1 MKKKK
6 KRVTLASLLLKA
18 LCASAVLIF
27 IFTSGFRNYLNYEI
41 NRQSNQYVS
50 INFENYIGQID
61 KLEVDYSEEEIL
73 KRMNAR
79 LPIYSVFDIYIDE
92 PFTSQNVLIH
102 PLYSENCH
110 FAAAIIDENKNIVAT
125 NEKSFVSMIL
135 FGKNHKDNGF
145 YSCNRELI
153 NLPEVDKFYD
163 EYLNK
168 ESLNLYY
175 EYDFDSVYVNRE
187 NFTFIPHKGTATL
200 IKDEN
205 EDPYYDDEEEYH
217 SKISVVKTDDIDITI
232 DSDEYELIELSKF
245 KGSSNDERIYPSQSI
260 FGYYGEEKEIIDS
273 FYFTLIRRLE
283 SGGVDSWEIEDGVEQ
298 YKRYE
303 RVYINKK
310 PYYLFVGYIVDK
322 NDKDVV
328 NFHIKWS
335 IIFGVFV
342 LFAAMLLV
350 WFENTKNKAKYA
362 MEDYQRDLTNNLA
375 HDIKTPLMAI
385 GGYTENIMEEN
396 LTEKEREDYLS
407 HILENVSF
415 ADNLVN
421 RTLQLNKMG
430 ETKLN
435 KEKIKAEEIFEK
447 AIQKYVPML
456 DEKNI
461 KYTVNGSCKVK
472 AEPVSFEAL
481 VENLVSNAVKYT
493 QENGEIKGI
502 FNSKSFA
509 VTNTVAEKIDTKD
522 LKTPF
527 VRGDK
532 SRSNVK
538 GSGLGLS
545 IADKSAISNNMKL
558 KVSCSDKE
566 FKAEVK
572 I

>member
-6 KRVTLASLLLKA
+6 KRVTLASLLVKA

-27 IFTSGFRNYLNYEI
+27 IFASGFREYLNYEI
-41 NRQSNQYVS
+41 NRQSDEFVFAN
-50 INFENYIGQID
+50 IENYNGQID
-61 KLEVDYSEEEIL
+61 RLEIDYSEEEIL
-73 KRMNAR
+73 KIMNAR
-79 LPIYSVFDIYIDE
+79 LPVYGVFEININD
-92 PFTSQNVLIH
+92 PFISQNVLIT

-125 NEKSFVSMIL
+125 NEKSFVSKIS

-200 IKDEN
+200 IKNEN
-205 EDPYYDDEEEYH
+205 EDLYYDDVEEYD

-245 KGSSNDERIYPSQSI
+245 KGSSDDERTYPRQSI
-260 FGYYGEEKEIIDS
+260 LGYCGEEKEIIDS
-273 FYFTLIRRLE
+273 FNFTSVRRLE
-283 SGGVDSWEIEDGVEQ
+283 DEGVNSWEIEDGVEQ
-298 YKRYE
+298 SKAYE
-303 RVYINKK
+303 TVYINKK
-310 PYYLFVGYIVDK
+310 PYYLAVGYIVDY

-328 NFHIKWS
+328 NLHIKWT

-385 GGYTENIMEEN
+385 GGYTENIMEGN
-396 LTEKEREDYLS
+396 LTEKERKDYLS

-415 ADNLVN
+415 ADNLVS

-430 ETKLN
+430 ETKPN
-435 KEKIKAEEIFEK
+435 KEKFKVEEIFEK
-447 AIQKYVPML
+447 AIQKYSPML

-461 KYTVNGSCKVK
+461 KYMVNGSCEVK

-481 VENLVSNAVKYT
+481 VENIVSNAVKYT

-558 KVSCSDKE
+558 KISCSDKE

-572 I
+572 L

>member
-6 KRVTLASLLLKA
+6 KRVTLASLLVKA

-27 IFTSGFRNYLNYEI
+27 IFASGFRNYLNYEI
-41 NRQSNQYVS
+41 NRQSNEYVFA
-50 INFENYIGQID
+50 NKEDYKDQID

-73 KRMNAR
+73 KIMNAR
-79 LPIYSVFDIYIDE
+79 LPIYGIFQIDIYE

-135 FGKNHKDNGF
+135 FGKNHKDNGY

-205 EDPYYDDEEEYH
+205 EGPYYDDEEEYH

-245 KGSSNDERIYPSQSI
+245 KGISDDERTYPRQSI

-273 FYFTLIRRLE
+273 FDFTSVRRLDG
-283 SGGVDSWEIEDGVEQ
+283 SGSDSWEIEDGVEL

-310 PYYLFVGYIVDK
+310 PYYIFAGYIVDK
-322 NDKDVV
+322 NDKNVV
-328 NFHIKWS
+328 NFHIKWT

-350 WFENTKNKAKYA
+350 WIENTKNKAKYA

-385 GGYTENIMEEN
+385 GGYTENIMEGN
-396 LTEKEREDYLS
+396 LTESEQRAYLC
-407 HILENVSF
+407 HILENITF
-415 ADNLVN
+415 ADSLVN

-430 ETKLN
+430 EGKPH
-435 KEKIKAEEIFEK
+435 KEKIKAEEAFER
-447 AIQKYVPML
+447 AIKKYSPML
-456 DEKNI
+456 DERNI
-461 KYTVNGSCKVK
+461 TYSVNGSCEVN
-472 AEPVSFEAL
+472 AEIASFEAL
-481 VENLVSNAVKYT
+481 MENLVSNAVKYT
-493 QENGEIKGI
+493 KENGEIKAI
-502 FNSKSFA
+502 FDKKA
-509 VTNTVAEKIDTKD
+509 IIITNTVVEKIDTTD
-522 LKTPF
+522 LKQPF
-527 VRGDK
+527 VKGDK
-532 SRSNVK
+532 SRSNAK

-545 IADKSAISNNMKL
+545 IADKAAISNGMTL
-558 KVSCSDKE
+558 KISCSDKE

-572 I
+572 L

>member
-6 KRVTLASLLLKA
+6 KRVTLASLLVKA

-27 IFTSGFRNYLNYEI
+27 IFASGFREYLNYEI
-41 NRQSNQYVS
+41 NSQSHELVISN
-50 INFENYIGQID
+50 IERHKEQID

-73 KRMNAR
+73 KIMNAR
-79 LPIYSVFDIYIDE
+79 LPIFSVFEIDIYE
-92 PFTSQNVLIH
+92 PFTSKMVIIN
-102 PLYSENCH
+102 PDYSENCH
-110 FAAAIIDENKNIVAT
+110 FAAALIDENKNIVAS
-125 NEKSFVSMIL
+125 NEKKLVSMIL
-135 FGKNHKDNGF
+135 FGKNHKDNGY
-145 YSCNRELI
+145 YSCDREII
-153 NLPEVDKFYD
+153 NLPEVDKLYN
-163 EYLNK
+163 EHLYK
-168 ESLNLYY
+168 ESFNLYHT
-175 EYDFDSVYVNRE
+175 YDFDSVYVNRE
-187 NFTFIPHKGTATL
+187 NFTFIPHKGTLTL
-200 IKDEN
+200 IEN
-205 EDPYYDDEEEYH
+205 KNENLYYGWKEEYQ
-217 SKISVVKTDDIDITI
+217 SVVETIDIDITI

-245 KGSSNDERIYPSQSI
+245 KGSFDDERTYPRQSI
-260 FGYYGEEKEIIDS
+260 TGYYGEEKEIIDS
-273 FYFTLIRRLE
+273 FDFTSIKRLE
-283 SGGVDSWEIEDGVEQ
+283 PEGVDSWEIEDGVKQ

-310 PYYLFVGYIVDK
+310 PYYIFVGYIVDY
-322 NDKDVV
+322 NDEEIV
-328 NFHIKWS
+328 NLHIKWT

-342 LFAAMLLV
+342 LFVAMLLV
-350 WFENTKNKAKYA
+350 WIENMKNKAKYA

-385 GGYTENIMEEN
+385 GGYTENIMEGN

-430 ETKLN
+430 ETKPN
-435 KEKIKAEEIFEK
+435 KEKIKVEEVFEK
-447 AIQKYVPML
+447 AIQKYAPML

-461 KYTVNGSCKVK
+461 KYTVNGSCEVK

-502 FNSKSFA
+502 FNSKSFT

-558 KVSCSDKE
+558 KISCTDKV
-566 FKAEVK
+566 FKVELK

>member
-6 KRVTLASLLLKA
+6 KRVTLASLLVKA
-18 LCASAVLIF
+18 LCASAVVIF
-27 IFTSGFRNYLNYEI
+27 IFASGYREYLNYEI
-41 NRQSNQYVS
+41 NRQSHELVFSNIEDYK
-50 INFENYIGQID
+50 EQID
-61 KLEVDYSEEEIL
+61 KLEIDYSEEEIL

-79 LPIYSVFDIYIDE
+79 LPIFGVFEIDIDDPLMY
-92 PFTSQNVLIH
+92 QNVMIN

-110 FAAAIIDENKNIVAT
+110 FATAIIDENKNIVAT
-125 NEKSFVSMIL
+125 NEKSFVSMIR
-135 FGKNHKDNGF
+135 FGKNHKDNGC

-168 ESLNLYY
+168 ESFNLYY

-200 IKDEN
+200 IKNEN
-205 EDPYYDDEEEYH
+205 RVSYYYDEEEYN
-217 SKISVVKTDDIDITI
+217 SKISVVETVDIDITI

-245 KGSSNDERIYPSQSI
+245 KGSFDDERTYPRQSI
-260 FGYYGEEKEIIDS
+260 IGYYGEEKEIIDS
-273 FYFTLIRRLE
+273 FDFTPIRKLE
-283 SGGVDSWEIEDGVEQ
+283 SEGDRSWEIEDGVEQ

-310 PYYLFVGYIVDK
+310 PYYLFVGYIVDY

-385 GGYTENIMEEN
+385 GGYTENIMEGN
-396 LTEKEREDYLS
+396 LTESEQRAYLS

-430 ETKLN
+430 ETKPN
-435 KEKIKAEEIFEK
+435 KEKIKVEKIFEK
-447 AIQKYVPML
+447 AIQKYAPML

-461 KYTVNGSCKVK
+461 KYTVNGSCEVK
-472 AEPVSFEAL
+472 AEPVSFEVL

-502 FNSKSFA
+502 FNSKSFT
-509 VTNTVAEKIDTKD
+509 VTNTVADKIDTKD

-558 KVSCSDKE
+558 KISCSDKE

-572 I
+572 L

>member
-6 KRVTLASLLLKA
+6 KRVTLASLLVKA

-27 IFTSGFRNYLNYEI
+27 IFASGFREYLNYEI
-41 NRQSNQYVS
+41 NRQSDEFLTSN
-50 INFENYIGQID
+50 IEKHKEQID
-61 KLEVDYSEEEIL
+61 RLEVDYSEEEIL
-73 KRMNAR
+73 KIMKAR
-79 LPIYSVFDIYIDE
+79 LPISSVFEIDVDE
-92 PFTSQNVLIH
+92 PFTSRMIIIN
-102 PLYSENCH
+102 PDYSENCH

-125 NEKSFVSMIL
+125 NEKSFVSKIS
-135 FGKNHKDNGF
+135 FGENHKDNGF

-175 EYDFDSVYVNRE
+175 KYDFDSVYVNRE

-200 IKDEN
+200 IKNEN
-205 EDPYYDDEEEYH
+205 RVSYYYDEEEYN
-217 SKISVVKTDDIDITI
+217 SKISVVETVDIDITI

-245 KGSSNDERIYPSQSI
+245 KGSFNDERTYPRQSI
-260 FGYYGEEKEIIDS
+260 TRYYGEEKEIIDS
-273 FYFTLIRRLE
+273 FEFSSVKKFYT
-283 SGGVDSWEIEDGVEQ
+283 SAVDSWEIEDGVRQ

-310 PYYLFVGYIVDK
+310 PYYIFVGYIVDK

-328 NFHIKWS
+328 NLHIKWT

-342 LFAAMLLV
+342 LFVAMLLV
-350 WFENTKNKAKYA
+350 WIENTKNKAKYA

-385 GGYTENIMEEN
+385 GGYTENIMEGN

-415 ADNLVN
+415 ADNLVS

-430 ETKLN
+430 ETKPN
-435 KEKIKAEEIFEK
+435 KEKIKVEEVFEK
-447 AIQKYVPML
+447 AIQKYAPML

-461 KYTVNGSCKVK
+461 KYTLNGSCEVK

-502 FNSKSFA
+502 FNSKSFT

-558 KVSCSDKE
+558 IISCSDKE

>member
-6 KRVTLASLLLKA
+6 KRVTLASLLVKA

-27 IFTSGFRNYLNYEI
+27 IFASGFRNYLNYEI

-61 KLEVDYSEEEIL
+61 RLEIDYSEEEIL
-73 KRMNAR
+73 KIMNAR
-79 LPIYSVFDIYIDE
+79 LPIYSVFEIYING
-92 PFTSQNVLIH
+92 PFISQDVLIS

-125 NEKSFVSMIL
+125 NEKSSVSKIS

-168 ESLNLYY
+168 ESFNLYY

-200 IKDEN
+200 IKNEN
-205 EDPYYDDEEEYH
+205 EDLYYDDVEEYD

-245 KGSSNDERIYPSQSI
+245 KGSSNDERTYPRQSI
-260 FGYYGEEKEIIDS
+260 LGYYGEEKEIIDS

-283 SGGVDSWEIEDGVEQ
+283 SGGVDSWEIADGVEQ

-385 GGYTENIMEEN
+385 GGYTENIMEGN

-435 KEKIKAEEIFEK
+435 KEKIKVEEVFEK
-447 AIQKYVPML
+447 AIQKYAPML

-461 KYTVNGSCKVK
+461 KYMVNGSCEVK
-472 AEPVSFEAL
+472 AESVSFEAL

-502 FNSKSFA
+502 FNSKSFT

-558 KVSCSDKE
+558 RISCSDKE

>member
-27 IFTSGFRNYLNYEI
+27 IFASGFREYLNYEI
-41 NRQSNQYVS
+41 NRQSDEYVFG
-50 INFENYIGQID
+50 NFENYTGQID

-73 KRMNAR
+73 KIMNAR
-79 LPIYSVFDIYIDE
+79 LPIFSVFEIDIYE
-92 PFTSQNVLIH
+92 PFTSKMVIIN
-102 PLYSENCH
+102 PDYSENCH
-110 FAAAIIDENKNIVAT
+110 FAAALIDENKNIVAS
-125 NEKSFVSMIL
+125 NEKKLVSMIL
-135 FGKNHKDNGF
+135 FGKNHKDNAY
-145 YSCNRELI
+145 YSCDREII
-153 NLPEVDKFYD
+153 NLPEVDKLYN
-163 EYLNK
+163 EHLYK
-168 ESLNLYY
+168 ESFNLYHT
-175 EYDFDSVYVNRE
+175 YDFDSVYVNRE
-187 NFTFIPHKGTATL
+187 NFTFIPHKGTLTL
-200 IKDEN
+200 IDNKNEN
-205 EDPYYDDEEEYH
+205 LYYGWKEEYQ
-217 SKISVVKTDDIDITI
+217 SVVETIDIDITI
-232 DSDEYELIELSKF
+232 DSDEYELIELSKVEGF
-245 KGSSNDERIYPSQSI
+245 SDEKAYPRQSI
-260 FGYYGEEKEIIDS
+260 TGYYGEEKEIIDS
-273 FYFTLIRRLE
+273 FEFSSVKKFYTSE
-283 SGGVDSWEIEDGVEQ
+283 VDRTEIEDGVEQ
-298 YKRYE
+298 YKQYE

-310 PYYLFVGYIVDK
+310 PYYIFVGYIVDK
-322 NDKDVV
+322 NDKNVV
-328 NFHIKWS
+328 NLHIKWT

-350 WFENTKNKAKYA
+350 WFENTKNKTKYA

-385 GGYTENIMEEN
+385 GGYTENIMEGN

-415 ADNLVN
+415 ADNLVS

-430 ETKLN
+430 ETKPN
-435 KEKIKAEEIFEK
+435 KEKIKVEEVFEK
-447 AIQKYVPML
+447 AIQKYAPML

-461 KYTVNGSCKVK
+461 KYIVNGSCKVK

-502 FNSKSFA
+502 FNSKSFI

-558 KVSCSDKE
+558 KISCSDKE

>member
-6 KRVTLASLLLKA
+6 KRVTLALLLVKA
-18 LCASAVLIF
+18 LCASAVVIF
-27 IFTSGFRNYLNYEI
+27 IFASGYREYLNCEI
-41 NRQSNQYVS
+41 NSQSYEFLTSNIEKQK
-50 INFENYIGQID
+50 EQID
-61 KLEVDYSEEEIL
+61 KLEIDYSEEEIL
-73 KRMNAR
+73 KIMNAR
-79 LPIYSVFDIYIDE
+79 LPIFSVFEIDIDDPLMY
-92 PFTSQNVLIH
+92 QNVMIN

-110 FAAAIIDENKNIVAT
+110 FATAIIDENKNIVAT
-125 NEKSFVSMIL
+125 NEKSFVSKIS

-168 ESLNLYY
+168 ESFNLYY

-200 IKDEN
+200 IKNEN
-205 EDPYYDDEEEYH
+205 RVSYYYDEEEYN
-217 SKISVVKTDDIDITI
+217 SKISVVETVDIDITI
-232 DSDEYELIELSKF
+232 DSDKYELIELSKF
-245 KGSSNDERIYPSQSI
+245 KGGFDDERTYPRQSI
-260 FGYYGEEKEIIDS
+260 IGYYGEEKEIIDS
-273 FYFTLIRRLE
+273 FEFSSIKKFYTSE
-283 SGGVDSWEIEDGVEQ
+283 VDSWEIEDGVEQ
-298 YKRYE
+298 YKQYE

-310 PYYLFVGYIVDK
+310 PYYIFVGYIVDK
-322 NDKDVV
+322 NDKNVV
-328 NFHIKWS
+328 NLHIKWT

-385 GGYTENIMEEN
+385 GGYTENIMEGN

-430 ETKLN
+430 ETKPN
-435 KEKIKAEEIFEK
+435 KEKIKVEEVFEK
-447 AIQKYVPML
+447 AIQKYAPML

-461 KYTVNGSCKVK
+461 KYMVNGSCEVK
-472 AEPVSFEAL
+472 AEPVSFESL

-558 KVSCSDKE
+558 KISCSDKE

>member
-6 KRVTLASLLLKA
+6 KRVTLASLLVKA
-18 LCASAVLIF
+18 LCASAVVIF
-27 IFTSGFRNYLNYEI
+27 IFASGFRNYLNYEI
-41 NRQSNQYVS
+41 NSQSYEFLTSN
-50 INFENYIGQID
+50 IENYIGQVD

-73 KRMNAR
+73 KIMNAR
-79 LPIYSVFDIYIDE
+79 LPIFSGFEIDIYE
-92 PFTSQNVLIH
+92 PFTSKMVIIN

-110 FAAAIIDENKNIVAT
+110 FAAALIDENKNIVAS
-125 NEKSFVSMIL
+125 NEKKLVSMIL
-135 FGKNHKDNGF
+135 FGKNHKDNGY
-145 YSCNRELI
+145 YSCERELI
-153 NLPEVDKFYD
+153 NLPEVDKLYN
-163 EYLNK
+163 EHLYK
-168 ESLNLYY
+168 ESFNLYHT
-175 EYDFDSVYVNRE
+175 YDFDSVYVNRE
-187 NFTFIPHKGTATL
+187 NFTFIPHKGTLTL
-200 IKDEN
+200 IEN
-205 EDPYYDDEEEYH
+205 KNENLYYGWKEEYQ
-217 SKISVVKTDDIDITI
+217 SVVETIDIDITI
-232 DSDEYELIELSKF
+232 DSDEYELIELSKVE
-245 KGSSNDERIYPSQSI
+245 GLSDERAYPRQSI
-260 FGYYGEEKEIIDS
+260 TGYYGEEKEIIDS
-273 FYFTLIRRLE
+273 FDFTSVRRLDG
-283 SGGVDSWEIEDGVEQ
+283 SGSDSWEIEDGVRQ

-310 PYYLFVGYIVDK
+310 PYYLFVGYIVDY
-322 NDKDVV
+322 NDEEIV
-328 NFHIKWS
+328 NLHIKWT

-342 LFAAMLLV
+342 LFAAMFLV
-350 WFENTKNKAKYA
+350 WIQNTKNKAKYA

-385 GGYTENIMEEN
+385 GGYTENIMEGN

-430 ETKLN
+430 ETKPN
-435 KEKIKAEEIFEK
+435 KEKIKAEEVFEK
-447 AIQKYVPML
+447 AIQKYAPML

-461 KYTVNGSCKVK
+461 KYMVNGSCEVK

-545 IADKSAISNNMKL
+545 IADKSAVSNNMKL
-558 KVSCSDKE
+558 KISCSDKE

>member
-6 KRVTLASLLLKA
+6 KRVTLASLLVKA

-41 NRQSNQYVS
+41 NRQSDEYVFG
-50 INFENYIGQID
+50 NFENYTGQID
-61 KLEVDYSEEEIL
+61 RLEIDYSEEEIL
-73 KRMNAR
+73 KIMNAQ
-79 LPIYSVFDIYIDE
+79 LPIYSVFEIYIND
-92 PFTSQNVLIH
+92 PFISQNVLIS

-125 NEKSFVSMIL
+125 NEKSFVSKII

-205 EDPYYDDEEEYH
+205 EDPFYDDEEEYH

-232 DSDEYELIELSKF
+232 DSDEYELIELSKY
-245 KGSSNDERIYPSQSI
+245 KGISDDESTYPRQSI

-273 FYFTLIRRLE
+273 FDFTSIRRFE
-283 SGGVDSWEIEDGVEQ
+283 VSGVDSWEIEDGVKQ

-310 PYYLFVGYIVDK
+310 PYYLAVGYIVDK

-385 GGYTENIMEEN
+385 GGYTENIMEGN

-407 HILENVSF
+407 HILDNVSF

-435 KEKIKAEEIFEK
+435 KEKIKAEEVFEK
-447 AIQKYVPML
+447 AIQKYAPML

-472 AEPVSFEAL
+472 AEPVSLEAL

-558 KVSCSDKE
+558 KISCSDKE

>member
-6 KRVTLASLLLKA
+6 KRVTLASLLVKA

-41 NRQSNQYVS
+41 NRQSDEYVFG
-50 INFENYIGQID
+50 NFENYIGQID
-61 KLEVDYSEEEIL
+61 KLEIDYSEEEIL
-73 KRMNAR
+73 KIMNAR
-79 LPIYSVFDIYIDE
+79 LPVYGVFEIDIND
-92 PFTSQNVLIH
+92 PFISQNVLIH

-125 NEKSFVSMIL
+125 NEKSFVSKIS

-187 NFTFIPHKGTATL
+187 NFTFIPHKGKATL

-205 EDPYYDDEEEYH
+205 EGPYYDDEEEYD

-245 KGSSNDERIYPSQSI
+245 NGSFDDERTYPRQSI

-273 FYFTLIRRLE
+273 FDFTSIRRFE
-283 SGGVDSWEIEDGVEQ
+283 VSGVDSWEIADGVEQ

-310 PYYLFVGYIVDK
+310 PYYIFVGYIVDF

-328 NFHIKWS
+328 NFHIKWT

-385 GGYTENIMEEN
+385 GGYTENIMEGN

-435 KEKIKAEEIFEK
+435 KEKIKAEEVFEK
-447 AIQKYVPML
+447 AIQKYAPML

-461 KYTVNGSCKVK
+461 KYMVNGSCEVK

-558 KVSCSDKE
+558 KISCSDKE

>member
-6 KRVTLASLLLKA
+6 KRVTLASLLVKA
-18 LCASAVLIF
+18 LCASAVVIF
-27 IFTSGFRNYLNYEI
+27 IFASGFREYLNYEI
-41 NRQSNQYVS
+41 NRQSDEFVFANIEKQK
-50 INFENYIGQID
+50 EQID

-79 LPIYSVFDIYIDE
+79 LPIYSVFEIDIDDPLMY
-92 PFTSQNVLIH
+92 QNVIIS
-102 PLYSENCH
+102 PLYSETCH
-110 FAAAIIDENKNIVAT
+110 FATAIIDENKNIVAT
-125 NEKSFVSMIL
+125 NEKSFVSKIS
-135 FGKNHKDNGF
+135 FGENHKDNGF

-175 EYDFDSVYVNRE
+175 KYDFDSVYVNRE

-200 IKDEN
+200 IKNEN
-205 EDPYYDDEEEYH
+205 RVSYYYDEEYN
-217 SKISVVKTDDIDITI
+217 SKISVVETVDIDITI

-245 KGSSNDERIYPSQSI
+245 KGISDDERTYPRQSI
-260 FGYYGEEKEIIDS
+260 IGYYGEEKEIIDS
-273 FYFTLIRRLE
+273 FGFTFISKTAG
-283 SGGVDSWEIEDGVEQ
+283 SGSRAWEIADGVEQ
-298 YKRYE
+298 CKRYE

-310 PYYLFVGYIVDK
+310 PYYIFVGYIVDY
-322 NDKDVV
+322 NDEEIV
-328 NFHIKWS
+328 NLHIKWT

-350 WFENTKNKAKYA
+350 WIENTKNKAKYA

-385 GGYTENIMEEN
+385 DGYTENIMEGN

-407 HILENVSF
+407 HILDNVSF

-430 ETKLN
+430 ETKPN
-435 KEKIKAEEIFEK
+435 KEKIKVEEVFEK
-447 AIQKYVPML
+447 AIQKYAPML

-461 KYTVNGSCKVK
+461 KYTVNGSCEVK

-558 KVSCSDKE
+558 IISCSDKE

>member
-6 KRVTLASLLLKA
+6 KRVTLASLLVKA

-27 IFTSGFRNYLNYEI
+27 IFASGFREYLNYEI
-41 NRQSNQYVS
+41 NSQSHELVISN
-50 INFENYIGQID
+50 IERHKEQID

-73 KRMNAR
+73 KIMNAR
-79 LPIYSVFDIYIDE
+79 LPIFSVFEIDIYE
-92 PFTSQNVLIH
+92 PFTSKMVIIN
-102 PLYSENCH
+102 PDYSENCH
-110 FAAAIIDENKNIVAT
+110 FAAALIDENKNIVAS
-125 NEKSFVSMIL
+125 NEKKLVSMIL
-135 FGKNHKDNGF
+135 FGKNHKDNGY
-145 YSCNRELI
+145 YSCDREII
-153 NLPEVDKFYD
+153 NLPEVDKLYN
-163 EYLNK
+163 EHLYK
-168 ESLNLYY
+168 ESFNLYHT
-175 EYDFDSVYVNRE
+175 YDFDSVYVNRE
-187 NFTFIPHKGTATL
+187 NFTFIPHKGTLTL
-200 IKDEN
+200 IEN
-205 EDPYYDDEEEYH
+205 KNENLYYGWKEEYQ
-217 SKISVVKTDDIDITI
+217 SVVETIDIDITI
-232 DSDEYELIELSKF
+232 DSDEYELIELSKVEGF
-245 KGSSNDERIYPSQSI
+245 SDERAFPRQSI
-260 FGYYGEEKEIIDS
+260 TGYYGEEKEIIDS
-273 FYFTLIRRLE
+273 FDFTSIKRLE
-283 SGGVDSWEIEDGVEQ
+283 PEGVDSWEIEDGVKQ

-310 PYYLFVGYIVDK
+310 PYYIFVGYIVDY
-322 NDKDVV
+322 NDEEIV
-328 NFHIKWS
+328 NLHIKWT

-342 LFAAMLLV
+342 LFVAMLLV
-350 WFENTKNKAKYA
+350 WIENMKNKAKYA

-385 GGYTENIMEEN
+385 GGYTENIMEGN

-435 KEKIKAEEIFEK
+435 KEKIKVEEVFEK
-447 AIQKYVPML
+447 AIQKYAPML

-461 KYTVNGSCKVK
+461 KYTVNGSCEVK

-493 QENGEIKGI
+493 QENGEINGI
-502 FNSKSFA
+502 FNSESFTI
-509 VTNTVAEKIDTKD
+509 TNTVAEKIDTKD

-558 KVSCSDKE
+558 KISCSDKE

>member
-6 KRVTLASLLLKA
+6 KRVTLASLLVKA

-27 IFTSGFRNYLNYEI
+27 IFASGFREYLNYEI
-41 NRQSNQYVS
+41 NSQSHELVISN
-50 INFENYIGQID
+50 IERHKEQID

-73 KRMNAR
+73 KIMNAR
-79 LPIYSVFDIYIDE
+79 LPIFSVFEIDIYE
-92 PFTSQNVLIH
+92 PFTSKMVIIN
-102 PLYSENCH
+102 PDYSENCH
-110 FAAAIIDENKNIVAT
+110 FAAALIDENKNIVAS
-125 NEKSFVSMIL
+125 NEKKLVSMIL
-135 FGKNHKDNGF
+135 FGKNHKDNGY
-145 YSCNRELI
+145 YSCDREII
-153 NLPEVDKFYD
+153 NLPEVDKLYN
-163 EYLNK
+163 EHLYK
-168 ESLNLYY
+168 ESFNLYHT
-175 EYDFDSVYVNRE
+175 YDFDSVYVNRE
-187 NFTFIPHKGTATL
+187 NFTFIPHKGTLTL
-200 IKDEN
+200 IEN
-205 EDPYYDDEEEYH
+205 KNENLYYGWKEEYQ
-217 SKISVVKTDDIDITI
+217 SVVETIDIDITI
-232 DSDEYELIELSKF
+232 DSDEYELIELSKVEGF
-245 KGSSNDERIYPSQSI
+245 SDERAFPRQSI
-260 FGYYGEEKEIIDS
+260 TGYYGEEKEIIDS
-273 FYFTLIRRLE
+273 FDFTSIKRLE
-283 SGGVDSWEIEDGVEQ
+283 PEGVDSWEIEDGVKQ

-310 PYYLFVGYIVDK
+310 PYYIFVGYIVDY
-322 NDKDVV
+322 NDEEIV
-328 NFHIKWS
+328 NLHIKWT

-342 LFAAMLLV
+342 LFVAMLLV
-350 WFENTKNKAKYA
+350 WIENMKNKAKYA

-385 GGYTENIMEEN
+385 GGYTENIMEGN

-435 KEKIKAEEIFEK
+435 KEKIKVEEVFEK
-447 AIQKYVPML
+447 AIQKYAPML

-461 KYTVNGSCKVK
+461 KYTVNGSCEVK

-493 QENGEIKGI
+493 QENGEINGI
-502 FNSKSFA
+502 FNSESFTI
-509 VTNTVAEKIDTKD
+509 TNTVAEKIDTKD

-558 KVSCSDKE
+558 KISCTDKV
-566 FKAEVK
+566 FKVELK

>member
-6 KRVTLASLLLKA
+6 KRVTLASLLVKA

-27 IFTSGFRNYLNYEI
+27 IFASGYREYLNYEI
-41 NRQSNQYVS
+41 NRQSDEFLTSN
-50 INFENYIGQID
+50 IENYKGQID
-61 KLEVDYSEEEIL
+61 KLEIDYSEEEIL
-73 KRMNAR
+73 KIMNAR
-79 LPIYSVFDIYIDE
+79 LPIFSVFEIDIDDPLMY
-92 PFTSQNVLIH
+92 QNVMIN

-110 FAAAIIDENKNIVAT
+110 FATAIIDENKNIVAT
-125 NEKSFVSMIL
+125 NEKSFISKIS

-153 NLPEVDKFYD
+153 NLPEVDKLYD

-168 ESLNLYY
+168 ESFNLYY

-200 IKDEN
+200 IKNEN
-205 EDPYYDDEEEYH
+205 RVSYYYDEEEYN
-217 SKISVVKTDDIDITI
+217 SKISVVETVDIDITI

-245 KGSSNDERIYPSQSI
+245 KGSSNDERTYPRQSI

-273 FYFTLIRRLE
+273 FDFTSIKRLVPE
-283 SGGVDSWEIEDGVEQ
+283 GVDSWEIEDGVEQ

-328 NFHIKWS
+328 DFHIKWS

-362 MEDYQRDLTNNLA
+362 MEDYQRNLTNNLA

-385 GGYTENIMEEN
+385 GGYTENIMDGN

-421 RTLQLNKMG
+421 RTLQLNKIG
-430 ETKLN
+430 ETKPN
-435 KEKIKAEEIFEK
+435 KEKIKAEEVFEK
-447 AIQKYVPML
+447 AIQKYAPML

-461 KYTVNGSCKVK
+461 KYTVNGSCEVK

-493 QENGEIKGI
+493 QENGEINGI
-502 FNSKSFA
+502 FNSESFTI
-509 VTNTVAEKIDTKD
+509 TNTVAEKIDTKD

-558 KVSCSDKE
+558 KISCTDKV
-566 FKAEVK
+566 FKVELK

>member
-6 KRVTLASLLLKA
+6 KRVTLTSLLVKA

-27 IFTSGFRNYLNYEI
+27 IFASGYREYLNYEI
-41 NRQSNQYVS
+41 NRQSHELVISN
-50 INFENYIGQID
+50 IENYKEKID
-61 KLEVDYSEEEIL
+61 RLEMDYSEEEIF
-73 KRMNAR
+73 KIMKAR
-79 LPIYSVFDIYIDE
+79 LPIFSGFEIDINDPLMY
-92 PFTSQNVLIH
+92 QNVIIS

-110 FAAAIIDENKNIVAT
+110 FATAIIDENKNIVST
-125 NEKSFVSMIL
+125 NEKSFVSKIS
-135 FGKNHKDNGF
+135 FGENHKDNGF

-175 EYDFDSVYVNRE
+175 KYDFDSVYVNRE

-205 EDPYYDDEEEYH
+205 EGPYYDDEEEYN
-217 SKISVVKTDDIDITI
+217 SKISVVETVDIEITI

-245 KGSSNDERIYPSQSI
+245 KGSFDDERTYPRQSI
-260 FGYYGEEKEIIDS
+260 TGYYGEEKEIIDS
-273 FYFTLIRRLE
+273 FEFSSIRKFY
-283 SGGVDSWEIEDGVEQ
+283 SSAVDSWEIEDGVRQ

-310 PYYLFVGYIVDK
+310 PYYIFVGYIVDK

-328 NFHIKWS
+328 NLHIKWTV
-335 IIFGVFV
+335 IFGIFV

-430 ETKLN
+430 ETKPN
-435 KEKIKAEEIFEK
+435 KEKIKVEEVFEK
-447 AIQKYVPML
+447 AIQKYAPML

-461 KYTVNGSCKVK
+461 KYIVNGSCEVK

-493 QENGEIKGI
+493 QENGEIKVI
-502 FNSKSFA
+502 FNSKSFT
-509 VTNTVAEKIDTKD
+509 VTNTVA
-522 LKTPF
+522 
-527 VRGDK
+527 K
-532 SRSNVK
+532 S
-538 GSGLGLS
+538 
-545 IADKSAISNNMKL
+545 
-558 KVSCSDKE
+558 
-566 FKAEVK
+566 
-572 I
+572 

>member
-6 KRVTLASLLLKA
+6 KRVTLASLLVKA

-27 IFTSGFRNYLNYEI
+27 IFASGYREYLNYEI
-41 NRQSNQYVS
+41 NRQSHKYVIS
-50 INFENYIGQID
+50 NIENYKGQID

-73 KRMNAR
+73 KIMNAR
-79 LPIYSVFDIYIDE
+79 LPIFSVFEIDIDNPLMYQDVMI
-92 PFTSQNVLIH
+92 N

-110 FAAAIIDENKNIVAT
+110 FAAALIDENKNIVAS
-125 NEKSFVSMIL
+125 NEKKFVSTIL

-145 YSCNRELI
+145 YSCDRELI

-168 ESLNLYY
+168 ESFNLYY
-175 EYDFDSVYVNRE
+175 KYDFDSVYVNRE

-205 EDPYYDDEEEYH
+205 EGPYYDDEEEYH

-232 DSDEYELIELSKF
+232 DSDEYELIELSKVEGF
-245 KGSSNDERIYPSQSI
+245 SDERAYPRQSI
-260 FGYYGEEKEIIDS
+260 NGYYGEEKEIIDS
-273 FYFTLIRRLE
+273 FDFTSVRRLDVL
-283 SGGVDSWEIEDGVEQ
+283 GVDSWEIEDGVRQ

-310 PYYLFVGYIVDK
+310 PYYIFVGYLVDK
-322 NDKDVV
+322 NDKNVV
-328 NFHIKWS
+328 NLHIKWI

-350 WFENTKNKAKYA
+350 WIQNTKNKAKYA

-385 GGYTENIMEEN
+385 GGYTENIMEGN

-415 ADNLVN
+415 ADNLVS

-430 ETKLN
+430 ETKPN
-435 KEKIKAEEIFEK
+435 KEKIKVEEVFEK
-447 AIQKYVPML
+447 AIQKYAPML

-461 KYTVNGSCKVK
+461 KYTVNGSCEVK

-502 FNSKSFA
+502 FNSKSFI

-558 KVSCSDKE
+558 KISCSDKE

>member
-6 KRVTLASLLLKA
+6 KRVTLASLLVKA

-27 IFTSGFRNYLNYEI
+27 IFASGYREYLNYEI
-41 NRQSNQYVS
+41 NRQSDEFLTSN
-50 INFENYIGQID
+50 IENYKGQID
-61 KLEVDYSEEEIL
+61 KLEIDYSEEEIL
-73 KRMNAR
+73 KIMNAR
-79 LPIYSVFDIYIDE
+79 LPIFSVFEIDIDDPLMY
-92 PFTSQNVLIH
+92 QNVMIN

-110 FAAAIIDENKNIVAT
+110 FATAIIDENKNIVAT
-125 NEKSFVSMIL
+125 NEKSFISKIS

-153 NLPEVDKFYD
+153 NLPEVDKLYD

-168 ESLNLYY
+168 ESFNLYY

-200 IKDEN
+200 IKNEN
-205 EDPYYDDEEEYH
+205 RVSYYYDEEEYN
-217 SKISVVKTDDIDITI
+217 SKISVVETVDIDITI

-245 KGSSNDERIYPSQSI
+245 KGSFDDERTYPRQSI
-260 FGYYGEEKEIIDS
+260 IGYYGEEREIIDS
-273 FYFTLIRRLE
+273 FEFTSIRKFYT
-283 SGGVDSWEIEDGVEQ
+283 SAVDSWEIEDGVKQ

-310 PYYLFVGYIVDK
+310 PYYIFVGYIVDY
-322 NDKDVV
+322 NDEEIV
-328 NFHIKWS
+328 NLHIKWT
-335 IIFGVFV
+335 IIFGVFM

-350 WFENTKNKAKYA
+350 WIENMKNKAKYA

-385 GGYTENIMEEN
+385 GGYTENIMEGN

-430 ETKLN
+430 ETKPN
-435 KEKIKAEEIFEK
+435 KEKIKAEEVFEK
-447 AIQKYVPML
+447 AIQKYAPML

-461 KYTVNGSCKVK
+461 KYMVNGSCEVK

-493 QENGEIKGI
+493 QENGEINGI
-502 FNSKSFA
+502 FNSESFTI
-509 VTNTVAEKIDTKD
+509 TNTVAEKIDTKD

-558 KVSCSDKE
+558 KISCTDKV
-566 FKAEVK
+566 FKVELK